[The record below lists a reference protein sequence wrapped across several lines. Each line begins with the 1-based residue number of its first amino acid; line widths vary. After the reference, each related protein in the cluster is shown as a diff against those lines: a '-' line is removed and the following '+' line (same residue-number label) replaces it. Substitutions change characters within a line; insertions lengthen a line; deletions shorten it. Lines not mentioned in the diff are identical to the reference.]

1 MFLGRVIGQVVATK
15 KEANLESR
23 RLLVVRK
30 LDERLKETAKEF
42 VCVDSVAAKTGDLV
56 LTCAS
61 SSARLAAAAHGTC
74 ADNAIVA
81 IVETISASHKNMD
94 LDNGRS

>member
-1 MFLGRVIGQVVATK
+1 MLLGIVIGQVVASK
-15 KEANLESR
+15 KEANLQSR

-30 LDERLKETAKEF
+30 LDERLTATKKEF
-42 VCVDSVAAKTGDLV
+42 VCVDSVAARIGDIV

-61 SSARLAAAAHGTC
+61 SSARLASAAHGTC

-81 IVETISASHKNMD
+81 IVDSISASKHSMD
-94 LDNGRS
+94 MKQ